1 MKLTENILILK
12 RSEILKSKKGNS
24 YFTINFA
31 SVDGEVYQNVL
42 VNNIERYEQF
52 VPFNQ
57 VKVEVQIKS
66 TVYGIKINIM

>member
-1 MKLTENILILK
+1 MKITETILILK
-12 RSEILKSKKGNS
+12 RSDVMKSKKGNS

-31 SVDGEVYQNVL
+31 SADGEVYQNVL

-57 VKVEVQIKS
+57 IKVDIQIKS
-66 TVYGIKINIM
+66 TQFGIKINIL